1 MCVSWLILLW
11 FKDEYCRSR
20 VVKILTFDRC
30 FEFYKTVSAVTASKH
45 FIRFPVI
52 SIGGMRDKMIFQEVA
67 GTSFCSIYK
76 RVQQIKKAARTILFI
91 LITRRNL
98 NIFGKDSQG
107 MVNWIFDPR
116 FL

>member
-1 MCVSWLILLW
+1 MYVSSLILLW

-30 FEFYKTVSAVTASKH
+30 FEFYKTVSAVTASED
-45 FIRFPVI
+45 FVRFPVI

-67 GTSFCSIYK
+67 GTSFCSKNK
-76 RVQQIKKAARTILFI
+76 RVQQIKKAACTILFT
-91 LITRRNL
+91 LITRGNL
-98 NIFGKDSQG
+98 NIFGKNSQG
-107 MVNWIFDPR
+107 KVNGEFDPY